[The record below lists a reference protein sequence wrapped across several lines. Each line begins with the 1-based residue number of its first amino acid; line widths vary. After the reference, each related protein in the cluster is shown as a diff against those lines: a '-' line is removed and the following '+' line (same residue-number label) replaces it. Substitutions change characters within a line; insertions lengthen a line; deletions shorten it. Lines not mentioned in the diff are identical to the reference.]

1 MREGVWRR
9 KGNRIRNGGRQKR
22 STEAQENEWKYEPS
36 PGGGG
41 TYSIHEHLNIL
52 LSSMSLGRRNTLIK
66 EGTVDGK
73 MGLWMGNL
81 ERATFEM

>member
-1 MREGVWRR
+1 MEGDRR
-9 KGNRIRNGGRQKR
+9 
-22 STEAQENEWKYEPS
+22 EAQKHRKMNGNMNLALGAGEP
-36 PGGGG
+36 
-41 TYSIHEHLNIL
+41 IHEHLNIL